1 MDIGKGEDNICLQ
14 HFWGFEIQFAWK
26 YCDSSDANSDV
37 CHCYLKTV
45 PI

>member
-1 MDIGKGEDNICLQ
+1 MDIGKGEDNTCLQ
-14 HFWGFEIQFAWK
+14 HFRGFEIHFALK